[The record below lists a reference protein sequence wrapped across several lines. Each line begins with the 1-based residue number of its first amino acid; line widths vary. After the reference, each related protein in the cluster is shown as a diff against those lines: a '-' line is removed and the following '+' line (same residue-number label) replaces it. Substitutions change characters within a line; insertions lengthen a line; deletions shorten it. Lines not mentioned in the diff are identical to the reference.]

1 MTASRQ
7 RVLIL
12 ILIAL
17 ALIAAWRYFLAPML
31 GIGGDEA
38 PAPAVAARPATDG
51 EGDPLARTGR
61 SNANEQRHG
70 ARPGDHVAVLR
81 LADLDRVPAESPG
94 GRDPWRFVDPP
105 PPPPPAPPKG
115 PSAEE
120 LRRLEEARRLAE
132 QRAREAAQALAV
144 EAAKPKPAEFT
155 LQYLGRFGPADKKLA
170 VFTNGKDVQ
179 NVLEGDVIDNKFI
192 VAHIGLE
199 SVDIRFVG
207 FPDWPTK
214 RVGVTPRQQV
224 GGQP

>member
-1 MTASRQ
+1 LNASRQ

-38 PAPAVAARPATDG
+38 PAPVAAARPATDG
-51 EGDPLARTGR
+51 EGDPLSRGR
-61 SNANEQRHG
+61 SNASEQRHG
-70 ARPGDHVAVLR
+70 ARPEDRVAVLR
-81 LADLDRVPAESPG
+81 MADLDRVPAESPG

-105 PPPPPAPPKG
+105 PPKPIVPKG

-132 QRAREAAQALAV
+132 QQARERAAAAAI

-155 LQYLGRFGPADKKLA
+155 LLYLGRFGPADKKLA
-170 VFTNGKDVQ
+170 VFTNGKEIYNVQ
-179 NVLEGDVIDNKFI
+179 EGDVIDNKFI

-224 GGQP
+224 GGKP

>member
-1 MTASRQ
+1 LNASRQ

-12 ILIAL
+12 VLIAL

-38 PAPAVAARPATDG
+38 PAPAAAARPATDS
-51 EGDPLARTGR
+51 EGDSLTRGR
-61 SNANEQRHG
+61 SNASEQHHG
-70 ARPGDHVAVLR
+70 ARPGDRVAVLR

-105 PPPPPAPPKG
+105 PPRPVLPKP

-120 LRRLEEARRLAE
+120 LARLEAARRAAE
-132 QRAREAAQALAV
+132 ERQRAAAAAAAI

-155 LQYLGRFGPADKKLA
+155 LLYLGRFGPADKKLA
-170 VFTNGKDVQ
+170 VFTNGKDIYNVQ
-179 NVLEGDVIDNKFI
+179 EGDVIDNKFI

-224 GGQP
+224 GGKP

>member
-1 MTASRQ
+1 MNASRQ

-38 PAPAVAARPATDG
+38 PAPAAAAARPATDG
-51 EGDPLARTGR
+51 EGDPLSRTGR

-70 ARPGDHVAVLR
+70 ARPGDRVEVLR

-105 PPPPPAPPKG
+105 PPKPIVPKG

-120 LRRLEEARRLAE
+120 LARLEAARKAAE
-132 QRAREAAQALAV
+132 ERARAAAQVAAA
-144 EAAKPKPAEFT
+144 EAAKPRPAEFT
-155 LQYLGRFGPADKKLA
+155 LQYLGRFGPANKKLA

-179 NVLEGDVIDNKFI
+179 NVQEGDVIDNKFI

-224 GGQP
+224 GGKP